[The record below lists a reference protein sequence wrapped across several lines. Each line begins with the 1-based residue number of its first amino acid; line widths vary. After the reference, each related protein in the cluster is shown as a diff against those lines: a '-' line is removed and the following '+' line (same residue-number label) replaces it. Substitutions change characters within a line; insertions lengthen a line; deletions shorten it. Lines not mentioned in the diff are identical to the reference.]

1 MTRMEVKG
9 TPRNLPQKAR
19 EIVYLHLLE
28 HTTVDDDKDWL
39 VLSIEDVY
47 VVWFAYILGSWK
59 ALVSTI
65 YQDGRY
71 YEVTYNGRSD
81 EVYIDT
87 YVKESNLAVERA
99 GFHYGLF

>member
-9 TPRNLPQKAR
+9 TPSNLPQKAR

-28 HTTVDDDKDWL
+28 YTTEDADKDWP
-39 VLSIEDVY
+39 SIEYVF
-47 VVWFAYILGSWK
+47 VVWFAYIRGSWK
-59 ALVSTI
+59 ALVSTT
-65 YQDGRY
+65 YEDGRY
-71 YEVTYNGRSD
+71 YEVTYNGQRD

-87 YVKESNLAVERA
+87 YVKQSNLAVERA